1 MGVTAAPTIRKVG
14 AAMAQIRGFLQAV
27 LVRPV
32 EYTDKKTKEKKT
44 FENRSFNI
52 DGVWLQVN
60 DKSVTLPQKAVNGEG
75 KREIQ
80 ATFHR
85 DQTSKVDTKTGEK
98 KYFQNLICDGWK
110 YIN

>member
-1 MGVTAAPTIRKVG
+1 
-14 AAMAQIRGFLQAV
+14 MAQIRGYLQAV
-27 LVRPV
+27 SVRSR
-32 EYTDKKTKEKKT
+32 EYTDKKTKQKRS

-60 DKSVTLPQKAVNGEG
+60 DKSVMLPEKSSNGEG

-85 DQTSKVDTKTGEK
+85 DQTSKVDEKTGEK
-98 KYFQNLICDGWK
+98 RYFQNLICDGWK
-110 YIN
+110 YVS